1 MTKAIGYVRVSTQ
14 EQATHGYSIDAQIDK
29 IKAYASLY
37 DIDLLDIVVDAG
49 VSAKSLNREGLTQV
63 LQSLDNGTADA
74 VIIFKLDRLTRSVTD
89 WNTLIADYFTNKAL
103 LSVTD
108 QIDTRTAAGRLCLN
122 VLMSVAQWEREAI
135 GERTSTALRQK
146 QSQGQHVGSP
156 AYGYEMTDKK
166 LETVAIEHE
175 AIALIQ
181 QLKADGLTL
190 QSIADHLN
198 QSGIAT
204 KRGGVWHPTTVKN
217 VLGRVSA

>member
-14 EQATHGYSIDAQIDK
+14 EQATHGYSLDAQIDK

-37 DIDLLDIVVDAG
+37 DIDLIDIVIDGG
-49 VSAKSLNREGLTQV
+49 VSAKSLNREGLQNV
-63 LQSLDNGTADA
+63 LQMLDSGKADA

-89 WNTLIADYFTNKAL
+89 WNTLIADYFTKHAL
-103 LSVTD
+103 LSVSD

-156 AYGYEMTDKK
+156 AYGYEMLDKQLVK
-166 LETVAIEHE
+166 VASEYE
-175 AIALIQ
+175 AIALVKEM
-181 QLKADGLTL
+181 KANGCTL
-190 QSIADHLN
+190 QQIADELN
-198 QSGIAT
+198 AQNIKT
-204 KRGGVWHPTTVKN
+204 KRGGYWYPTTVKN
-217 VLGRVSA
+217 ILGRAA

>member
-14 EQATHGYSIDAQIDK
+14 EQATHGYSLDAQIDK

-37 DIDLLDIVVDAG
+37 DINLIDIVIDGG
-49 VSAKSLNREGLTQV
+49 VSAKSLNREGLQNV
-63 LQSLDNGTADA
+63 LQMLDSCKADA

-89 WNTLIADYFTNKAL
+89 WNTLIADYFTKHAL
-103 LSVTD
+103 LSVSD

-156 AYGYEMTDKK
+156 AYGYEMLDKQLVK
-166 LETVAIEHE
+166 VASEYE
-175 AIALIQ
+175 AIALVKEM
-181 QLKADGLTL
+181 KANGCTL
-190 QSIADHLN
+190 QQIADELN
-198 QSGIAT
+198 AQNIKT
-204 KRGGVWHPTTVKN
+204 KRGGSWYPTTVKN
-217 VLGRVSA
+217 ILGRAA

>member
-14 EQATHGYSIDAQIDK
+14 EQATHGYSLDAQIDK

-37 DIDLLDIVVDAG
+37 DIDLIDIVIDGG
-49 VSAKSLNREGLTQV
+49 VSAKSLNREGLQNV
-63 LQSLDNGTADA
+63 LQMLDSGKADA

-89 WNTLIADYFTNKAL
+89 WNTLIADYFTKHAL
-103 LSVTD
+103 LSVSD

-156 AYGYEMTDKK
+156 AYGYEMLDKQLVK
-166 LETVAIEHE
+166 VASEYE
-175 AIALIQ
+175 AIALVKEM
-181 QLKADGLTL
+181 KANGCTL
-190 QSIADHLN
+190 QQIADELN
-198 QSGIAT
+198 AQNIKT
-204 KRGGVWHPTTVKN
+204 KRGGSWYPTTVKN
-217 VLGRVSA
+217 ILGRAA

>member
-14 EQATHGYSIDAQIDK
+14 EQATHGYSLDAQIDK

-37 DIDLLDIVVDAG
+37 DIDLIDIVIDGG
-49 VSAKSLNREGLTQV
+49 VSAKSLNREGLQNV
-63 LQSLDNGTADA
+63 LQMLDSGKADA

-89 WNTLIADYFTNKAL
+89 WNTLIADYFTKHAL
-103 LSVTD
+103 LSVSD

-156 AYGYEMTDKK
+156 AYGYEMLDKQLVK
-166 LETVAIEHE
+166 VTSEYE
-175 AIALIQ
+175 AIALVKEM
-181 QLKADGLTL
+181 KAHGCTL
-190 QSIADHLN
+190 QQIADELN
-198 QSGIAT
+198 AQNIKT
-204 KRGGVWHPTTVKN
+204 KRGGSWYPTTVKN
-217 VLGRVSA
+217 ILGRAA

>member
-14 EQATHGYSIDAQIDK
+14 EQATHGYSLDAQIEK

-37 DIDLLDIVVDAG
+37 DIDLIDIVIDGG
-49 VSAKSLNREGLTQV
+49 VSAKSLNREGLQNV
-63 LQSLDNGTADA
+63 LQRLDSGKADA

-89 WNTLIADYFTNKAL
+89 WNTLIADYFTKHAL
-103 LSVTD
+103 LSVSD

-156 AYGYEMTDKK
+156 AYGYEMLDKQLVK
-166 LETVAIEHE
+166 VASEYE
-175 AIALIQ
+175 AIALVKEM
-181 QLKADGLTL
+181 KANGCTL
-190 QSIADHLN
+190 QQIADELN
-198 QSGIAT
+198 AQNIKT
-204 KRGGVWHPTTVKN
+204 KRGGSWYPTTVKN
-217 VLGRVSA
+217 ILGRAA

>member
-63 LQSLDNGTADA
+63 LHALDNGKADA

-156 AYGYEMTDKK
+156 AYGFEMTDKK
-166 LETVAIEHE
+166 LETVASEHE